1 MFLDEKYLKNPK
13 LWDFT
18 GGPVFE
24 NLSSKAGDMDLPP
37 GQGGKFP
44 HAEETTKPLHRTIS
58 DACVPQ
64 LRTDAAK

>member
-1 MFLDEKYLKNPK
+1 MFLDQKYLKNPK

-18 GGPVFE
+18 GGTVFE
-24 NLSSKAGDMDLPP
+24 NLSSKAGDMGSPP